1 MAAYAALVSLMNNID
16 NIQNHPR
23 FSISLDKKQTESL
36 GEKLDF
42 LLDFIEMNHS
52 HELLETEI
60 ASAAYAAEDVIES
73 HIVDQIHSGSISS
86 LDLQTV
92 IQDMDSVKE
101 KVVILKEEEEG
112 LLKVHRQ
119 YSTSTTSSTPSITG
133 GGKSTTTM
141 VGLDEELIQ
150 LLDALT
156 GRQSSLQI
164 IPIVGMGGIGKI
176 TLARNAYEHGL
187 IVNHFD
193 IRAWA
198 TISQEY
204 SVKEI
209 FSELLS
215 RQSSESADEQQLTQK
230 LYQSLIGMR
239 YLIILD
245 DIWSID
251 AWEKMMFFFP
261 DNNNGSRIIITT
273 RLSNVA
279 VQFGS
284 SSYFSKKF
292 LDEDQSWKLFCE
304 KAFSQEEVCPP
315 EFEEIGKKI
324 AEKCQGLPLLI
335 VVIGALL
342 RKSCR
347 TREYWEN
354 ISNDINSILDSGE
367 DGDQNLDILSL
378 SYMHLPAHLKPCFL
392 YLAIVP
398 EDHLIHASE
407 LIRLWVAEGFIKPNK
422 TQSLKEVA
430 KCYVNDLIDRN
441 LILGRWFDGRVKYS
455 TMHDLV
461 RDLCIKKAQKEKFIC
476 MMRFRDIPLG
486 VKMERRI
493 AFQEKIPKENYD
505 HELFFHE
512 LESASLALSLI
523 GKRGGELSLEFKLLR
538 VSHMIGFSLEDIFK
552 QVNLRYIF
560 KPYDWRTTRTISYKL
575 PSSISLLWNLQVL
588 VFPYI
593 DLVAPPEI
601 WEMAQLWYVKS
612 ISIYLPEPHSSCDQQ
627 DEFIVLRSLQTLKKV
642 VNLRLSEDVCKRIP
656 NIKNLHMEYHP
667 QNSLRECEGNLSY
680 DYNLYNIGRLHKL
693 ESLKCHLYD
702 VGADDTQQG
711 GLLKKMTFPRS
722 LRKLDLANCD
732 LGPEDLRTI
741 GSLPNLVH
749 FKLQGK
755 IIGNEWDPV
764 EGEFICLKF
773 LEIHF
778 CHDLIYWN
786 AESSHFPVLEK
797 LVLLGLSK
805 LDEIPLGIGEIP
817 TLDIIGL
824 DDCSESAN
832 ISAMKILEE
841 QEYLGNDS
849 LRVDIMFWKKED
861 LERFKEK
868 AKQFQCFTSNNL
880 RFSS

>member
-1 MAAYAALVSLMNNID
+1 MAAYAAVVSLMNNID

-52 HELLETEI
+52 HEFLETEI

-92 IQDMDSVKE
+92 ILDMDSVKE
-101 KVVILKEEEEG
+101 KVVIFKEEKEG

-164 IPIVGMGGIGKI
+164 IPIVGMGGIGKT

-187 IVNHFD
+187 IVNRFD

-215 RQSSESADEQQLTQK
+215 RESSESANEQQLSQE
-230 LYQSLIGMR
+230 LYQSLIGRR

-292 LDEDQSWKLFCE
+292 LDENQSWKLFCE

-342 RKSCR
+342 R
-347 TREYWEN
+347 N
-354 ISNDINSILDSGE
+354 
-367 DGDQNLDILSL
+367 
-378 SYMHLPAHLKPCFL
+378 
-392 YLAIVP
+392 
-398 EDHLIHASE
+398 
-407 LIRLWVAEGFIKPNK
+407 
-422 TQSLKEVA
+422 LKEVA

-441 LILGRWFDGRVKYS
+441 LILGSWFDGRVKYS

-486 VKMERRI
+486 VKMECRI

-512 LESASLALSLI
+512 LESASLARSLI

-538 VSHMIGFSLEDIFK
+538 VSHMIGFSLENIFK
-552 QVNLRYIF
+552 HVNLRYIF
-560 KPYDWRTTRTISYKL
+560 KPDDWRTTTISYKL

-588 VFPYI
+588 VFPFI

-627 DEFIVLRSLQTLKKV
+627 DEDEFIVLRNLQTLKKV
-642 VNLRLSEDVCKRIP
+642 VNLRLSEEVCKRIP
-656 NIKNLHMEYHP
+656 NIKILHMEYHP
-667 QNSLRECEGNLSY
+667 QSSLRES
-680 DYNLYNIGRLHKL
+680 
-693 ESLKCHLYD
+693 
-702 VGADDTQQG
+702 DDTQQG
-711 GLLKKMTFPRS
+711 GLLKKMTFPTS
-722 LRKLDLANCD
+722 LRKLELSNCD

-749 FKLQGK
+749 FKLQGE

-786 AESSHFPVLEK
+786 ADSSHFPVLEK

-817 TLDIIGL
+817 TLGIIVL

-841 QEYLGNDS
+841 QEYLGNDD
-849 LRVDIMFWKKED
+849 LRVEIMFWKKED

-880 RFSS
+880 GFFS